1 MRSEHVVL
9 PMSRALFRHLDELN
23 RGFNGHE
30 LVTIMLTGFLQIMMV
45 RNFDLK
51 KHVSEIDE
59 LDGITGFESIDYK
72 LDMTVSITRMTIS
85 YRNYF
90 SGRKFGSIGI
100 HMCRYNKRSLKF
112 TYEVKD
118 ERK

>member
-9 PMSRALFRHLDELN
+9 PMSRSLFKHLDDLE
-23 RGFNGHE
+23 RGFNGTE
-30 LVTIMLTGFLQIMMV
+30 LVTIMLTGFLQIMLV
-45 RNFDLK
+45 RNFDLRR
-51 KHVSEIDE
+51 HIGEIDE
-59 LDGITGFESIDYK
+59 LDGITGFESNDYK
-72 LDMTVSITRMTIS
+72 FDMAIAITRMTIS

-90 SGRKFGSIGI
+90 STRKFGSVAIQ
-100 HMCRYNKRSLKF
+100 MCRYNKKSLKF